1 MTQVPAHFEMNDAA
15 GESTEKPPFSVAA
28 ITSLV
33 FSLLFC
39 IPGMAVLG
47 LLLGVIGIFTTGGGA
62 RRGRGLAIAGMLLS
76 FMVGAIWVIGIM
88 SITPWI
94 SGTLKF
100 ALTGPRDT
108 MTAIFDGEMAV
119 AQKHFLTR
127 SRPTEQELT
136 QFADSARARWG
147 DYKKMSIKDPQNA
160 GEPEIPIPIDVT
172 FESGVVPG
180 VVVFSA
186 GEDKSGVGD
195 PSDIVFMQSDN
206 DFHSF
211 ILIDSI
217 MLQPATGESL
227 SLGSPLASGAPGSAT
242 KSDGDEASG
251 DQEASKGDEDGVKD
265 ADS

>member
-47 LLLGVIGIFTTGGGA
+47 LILGVVGIFTTGGGA

-94 SGTLKF
+94 SGTFKF
-100 ALTGPRDT
+100 ALTAPRDT
-108 MTAIFDGEMAV
+108 ITAIFDGEMAV
-119 AQKHFLTR
+119 ARKHFLAR

-172 FESGVVPG
+172 FESGVIPG
-180 VVVFSA
+180 VIVFSA
-186 GEDKSGVGD
+186 GEDKSGGGD
-195 PSDIVFMQSDN
+195 SSDIVFLQSDN
-206 DFHSF
+206 DFYSF

-217 MLQPATGESL
+217 VLQPATGESL
-227 SLGSPLASGAPGSAT
+227 SLGSPLASGAL
-242 KSDGDEASG
+242 DGDEASG
-251 DQEASKGDEDGVKD
+251 DQEAPNGDEDGVKD